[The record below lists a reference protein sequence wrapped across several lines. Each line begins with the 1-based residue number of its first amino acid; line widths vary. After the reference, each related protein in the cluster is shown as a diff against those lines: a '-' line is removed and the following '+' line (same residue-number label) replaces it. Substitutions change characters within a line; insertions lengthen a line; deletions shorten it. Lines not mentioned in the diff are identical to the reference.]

1 MTAQQFVLEIGRA
14 MHVLGSPSYR
24 VEDTM
29 AACGKAL
36 GLEGSFFSTPTAIF
50 AALGVP
56 GSELKTSLLRVMPGG
71 QDLGRLAEL
80 YAIRDEVVR
89 KNATPTVGLE
99 RVREVMA
106 RAERARPSELVALA
120 LGGAGAGVLFGGGP
134 LEAAFAGG
142 AGALVGVLG
151 VAARRWPGLGD
162 VHAPLSCALVAFLV
176 HTAAALGLPLDP
188 RITSVAALVQL
199 LPGLA
204 FTNALAELAMQ
215 HLASGSAR
223 LLGAI
228 AVLLTMVVGVGI
240 GDRAAALLCGEPMA
254 HTAVA
259 MGIGWYVAA
268 LGAVWLAYCV
278 LLRATRDQAVW
289 VLAGVA
295 LGYCGARMGQATLGP
310 EFGTFVGALL
320 VTFAGNVFA
329 RWRRRPATVVR
340 TPGLLLLVPGSVGY
354 KGFAIVAAGDPSAR
368 SEGAIL
374 LLQMLIVGGSIVAG
388 MLMAGVLLP
397 PPIDVEPDAR
407 RQPGVQ

>member
-1 MTAQQFVLEIGRA
+1 

-29 AACGKAL
+29 AVCGRAL

-80 YAIRDEVVR
+80 YAIRDQVVG
-89 KNATPTVGLE
+89 KVSTPTEGLE
-99 RVREVMA
+99 RVRAVMA
-106 RAERARPSELVALA
+106 RKERAGPIELAALA
-120 LGGAGAGVLFGGGP
+120 LGGTGAGVLFGGGA
-134 LEAAFAGG
+134 LEAAVAGG
-142 AGALVGVLG
+142 AGAVVGLLG
-151 VAARRWPGLGD
+151 VASRRWPGLGD
-162 VHAPLSCALVAFLV
+162 VHAPLSCALVAFGLHV
-176 HTAAALGLPLDP
+176 AAALGLPLDP
-188 RITSVAALVQL
+188 RITAVAALVQL

-204 FTNALAELAMQ
+204 FTNALAELSMQ

-223 LLGAI
+223 LMGAI

-240 GDRAAALLCGEPMA
+240 GDRTAALLVGEPVA
-254 HTAVA
+254 HVAVPL
-259 MGIGWYVAA
+259 GVGWYVGA
-268 LGAVWLAYCV
+268 LVAVWIAYPV

-289 VLAGVA
+289 ILAGVG
-295 LGYCGARMGQATLGP
+295 LGYYGARAGQAALGP
-310 EFGTFVGALL
+310 EFGAFVGALF

-329 RWRRRPATVVR
+329 RVRRRPSAVVR

-354 KGFAIVAAGDPSAR
+354 KGLAIVAAGDPSAR
-368 SEGAIL
+368 SQGALL

-397 PPIDVEPDAR
+397 PPLDVEPDAR
-407 RQPGVQ
+407 RSPGVQ